1 MKMYEEN
8 WTWGE
13 LLDRGARILLDA
25 GIEDCREDAKALFLE
40 CFGTDQAGLLL
51 HRQDRPQKEQYQQ
64 FFQWIARRAQGC
76 PVQYITG
83 VQCFMGFDFLVGPAV
98 LIPRMD
104 TEVLAERVLE
114 EIPKD
119 PDLVLGVDLCTGSG
133 CIALSLSKL
142 GPSNLMMLAT
152 DISEG
157 ALKIARENARRLAP
171 DCMPQFYQGDLF
183 QALPD
188 QYRGLIDFVVSNPPY
203 VPTAEILRLDK
214 NVKDYEPSQA
224 LDGGRDGLSFYRR
237 IAVGAH
243 RFIRPGGSLYL
254 EIGCEQAEAVSRIL
268 RHAGFT
274 NIRLF
279 RDLAGRDRVVC
290 ANKPNQKG

>member
-1 MKMYEEN
+1 MNMHEE
-8 WTWGE
+8 WTWGD
-13 LLDRGARILLDA
+13 LLEQGAKILLDA

-83 VQCFMGFDFLVGPAV
+83 TQCFMGLDFLVGPSV

-104 TEVLAERVLE
+104 TEVLVEHVLQE
-114 EIPKD
+114 LPRE

-133 CIALSLSKL
+133 CIALSLAHL

-152 DISEG
+152 DISSG
-157 ALKIARENARRLAP
+157 ALKVARENARKLAP
-171 DCMPQFYQGDLF
+171 DCLPQFYQGDLF
-183 QALPD
+183 QALPK

-203 VPTAEILRLDK
+203 IPTEEIPLLDT

-237 IAVGAH
+237 IGVGAQ
-243 RFIRPGGSLYL
+243 RFLRPGGHLYL
-254 EIGCEQAEAVSRIL
+254 EIGCEQGMAVSRIL
-268 RHAGFT
+268 KHAGFSE
-274 NIRLF
+274 IQIF
-279 RDLAGRDRVVC
+279 PDLAGRERVISAKKIV
-290 ANKPNQKG
+290 